1 MAMQAIR
8 EINAQRVSG
17 TYVALIRLSLGA
29 AFLTTWVSNI
39 MKGVF
44 TATGYVGTISFF
56 LDDPLHV
63 VTPLDTIVRDF
74 VFPNAALMA
83 PGWMLLEL
91 FISVTVLFGVFTRPG
106 ALVGAGVST
115 VLLFTTLGVDWV
127 WTYLLMIV
135 GFAICALTGAG
146 RWYGID
152 YWLKDKLP
160 TGLVKFLV

>member
-8 EINAQRVSG
+8 EINAQQVSG

-44 TATGYVGTISFF
+44 TPTGYVGTISFF
-56 LDDPLHV
+56 LDDPMHV

-83 PGWMLLEL
+83 PGWMFLEL

-106 ALVGAGVST
+106 ALVGAFVSS

-127 WTYLLMIV
+127 WTYVLMIV
-135 GFAICALTGAG
+135 GFVICAITGAG

-152 YWLKDKLP
+152 YWLRDKLP
-160 TGLVKFLV
+160 SGIVKFLV